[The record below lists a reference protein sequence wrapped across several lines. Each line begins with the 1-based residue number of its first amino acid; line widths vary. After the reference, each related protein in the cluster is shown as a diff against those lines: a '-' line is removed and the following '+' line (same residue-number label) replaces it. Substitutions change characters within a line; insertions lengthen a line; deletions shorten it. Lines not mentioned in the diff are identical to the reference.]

1 MGFTHKRLSELENVA
16 PKFGMPEGMEAR
28 FPRRE
33 LGLETVGIGH
43 LKLGPGVRVPF
54 GHRHK
59 QQEEIYVVLAGSG
72 RIKLDDEIVDLRAG
86 DILRI
91 EPATMRQME
100 AGPEGI
106 EYVGF
111 GAGDAELAKTDAEM
125 VPGWW
130 SD

>member
-1 MGFTHKRLSELENVA
+1 MAFTHRNLRDLENVA
-16 PKFGMPEGMEAR
+16 PKFGMPVGMEAR

-33 LGLETVGIGH
+33 LGLATVGVGH
-43 LKLGPGVRVPF
+43 LKLAPGVRVPF

-59 QQEEIYVVLAGSG
+59 EQEEIYVVIDGGG
-72 RIKLDDEIVDLRAG
+72 RIKLDDEIVDLQKG
-86 DILRI
+86 DVLRI
-91 EPATMRQME
+91 EPATMRQVE

>member
-1 MGFTHKRLSELENVA
+1 MGFTHRHLRDLENIA

-33 LGLETVGIGH
+33 LGLETVGVGH
-43 LKLGPGVRVPF
+43 LKLAPGFRIPF

-59 QQEEIYVVLAGSG
+59 EQEEIYVVLAGSG
-72 RIKLDDEIVDLRAG
+72 RVKLDDEIVEVREG
-86 DILRI
+86 DVIRV
-91 EPATMRQME
+91 EPDTMRNFE
-100 AGPEGI
+100 AGPDGL

-111 GAGDAELAKTDAEM
+111 AAGDAEVAKTDAEM